1 VAGVWRVVLSP
12 RWILW
17 HLLAILAVAVCVVAA
32 VWQWHRAGSA
42 LGSALNVGYGIQWPI
57 FAVFF
62 AYMWW
67 RFLRMELL
75 EHRED
80 PADGTAGAPE
90 PAETASSVQA
100 ATTPPE
106 PGGDPA
112 RTAGSSRAAGTDEPG
127 RTDVDPPL
135 PWGATP
141 FTRSPVAAPAPVT
154 DEEAPGLAEYNRMLA
169 GLAARDA
176 AADDRGRETA
186 DGR

>member
-1 VAGVWRVVLSP
+1 MVLSP

-32 VWQWHRAGSA
+32 IWQWGRAGSA

-75 EHRED
+75 ERREDGAAEEPAATEPAESDPPAPSAVPIAADPRAAELAEPVRAARPTETGSVKTDD
-80 PADGTAGAPE
+80 PAD
-90 PAETASSVQA
+90 
-100 ATTPPE
+100 
-106 PGGDPA
+106 
-112 RTAGSSRAAGTDEPG
+112 
-127 RTDVDPPL
+127 VDRPL
-135 PWGATP
+135 PWAATP

-176 AADDRGRETA
+176 AAEPGRETA

>member
-1 VAGVWRVVLSP
+1 VDGVWRVVLSP

-32 VWQWHRAGSA
+32 IWQWDRAGSA

-67 RFLRMELL
+67 RFLRLELL

-80 PADGTAGAPE
+80 AAAEGPE
-90 PAETASSVQA
+90 PAETVEPPAVVVA
-100 ATTPPE
+100 PTGTPE
-106 PGGDPA
+106 PP
-112 RTAGSSRAAGTDEPG
+112 RAD
-127 RTDVDPPL
+127 DVDAPL
-135 PWGATP
+135 PWDDTP
-141 FTRSPVAAPAPVT
+141 FTRSPLAAPTPVT
-154 DEEAPGLAEYNRMLA
+154 DAEAPGLAEYNRMLA

-176 AADDRGRETA
+176 AHGPARTAAPGRETA
-186 DGR
+186 DER

>member
-1 VAGVWRVVLSP
+1 VDGVWRVVLSP

-32 VWQWHRAGSA
+32 IWQWDRAGSA

-75 EHRED
+75 EHSETVAAEG
-80 PADGTAGAPE
+80 PALPE
-90 PAETASSVQA
+90 PAETETPRPA
-100 ATTPPE
+100 AVE
-106 PGGDPA
+106 A
-112 RTAGSSRAAGTDEPG
+112 
-127 RTDVDPPL
+127 DVDDSPL
-135 PWGATP
+135 PWDTTP
-141 FTRSPVAAPAPVT
+141 FTRSPIAAPAPVT
-154 DEEAPGLAEYNRMLA
+154 DAEAPGLAEYNRMLA

-176 AADDRGRETA
+176 AHGPARTAAPGRETA
-186 DGR
+186 DER